1 MQNSNKHELR
11 QLGKT
16 ELRVSPLGLGC
27 WPLAGMTSGPVTA
40 EEAAAI
46 VRTSLDC
53 GINFLDTAYC
63 YGLVGESER
72 AIAAA
77 VGSNRREFVIASKGG
92 IHWDPPRTQIRDAR
106 PATLHRE
113 CRESLARLG
122 TEWIDL
128 YYLHAPDPATPL
140 AESAGA
146 IRELLDAGLIRSVGV
161 SNVTVE
167 QLREFQSVC
176 PVAAVQPPYN
186 MLQRGIET
194 DLLPYCRAE
203 QISVVVYWPLLKGL
217 LAGKLTRDH
226 VFLASDSRAKYPMF
240 QGEEFQRNVALV
252 EELRAIA
259 AECGH
264 TVAELVLNWTIQQ
277 PGITVA
283 LCGAKNAEQAREN
296 AGGQG
301 WLLTA
306 AQLAAIDAAI
316 QRRGVPVM
324 QGAVT

>member
-1 MQNSNKHELR
+1 MQNSNEIQLR

-16 ELRVSPLGLGC
+16 ELLVSPLGLGC
-27 WPLAGMTSGPVTA
+27 WPLAGMTSGPVTSD
-40 EEAAAI
+40 EAAAI
-46 VRTSLDC
+46 VRTSLES

-63 YGLVGESER
+63 YGLNGESER

-77 VGSNRREFVIASKGG
+77 VGNNRRDFVIASKGG

-122 TEWIDL
+122 TDWIDL
-128 YYLHAPDPATPL
+128 YYLHAPDHTTPI

-146 IRELLDAGLIRSVGV
+146 IKELLDAGLIRAVGV

-167 QLREFQSVC
+167 QLRAFQAVC

-186 MLQRGIET
+186 MLQRGIEA
-194 DLLPYCRAE
+194 DLLPYCRAQ
-203 QISVVVYWPLLKGL
+203 QISVIVYWPLLKGL

-226 VFLASDSRAKYPMF
+226 VFPASDSRAKYPMF

-259 AECGH
+259 ADCGH
-264 TVAELVLNWTIQQ
+264 TVSELVLNWTIQQ
-277 PGITVA
+277 PGITAA

-301 WLLTA
+301 WTLTTER
-306 AQLAAIDAAI
+306 LKAIDAAI
-316 QRRGVPVM
+316 QRRGTPVM
-324 QGAVT
+324 QSAV

>member
-1 MQNSNKHELR
+1 MQKNYQQERR
-11 QLGKT
+11 QLGT
-16 ELRVSPLGLGC
+16 TDLRVSPLGLGC
-27 WPLAGMTSGPVTA
+27 WPLAGMTSGPVSA

-46 VRTSLDC
+46 VRTSLES

-63 YGLVGESER
+63 YGLNGESER
-72 AIAAA
+72 AIATA
-77 VGSNRREFVIASKGG
+77 VGSNRHEFVIASKGG

-146 IRELLDAGLIRSVGV
+146 LKELLDAGLIRSVGV

-167 QLREFQSVC
+167 QLREFQTVC
-176 PVAAVQPPYN
+176 PVTAVQPPYN
-186 MLQRGIET
+186 MLQRGIEV

-217 LAGKLTRDH
+217 LAGKLGRDH
-226 VFLASDSRAKYPMF
+226 VFPASDSRAKYPMF

-259 AECGH
+259 TDCGH

-277 PGITVA
+277 SGITVA

-301 WLLTA
+301 WALTA
-306 AQLAAIDAAI
+306 VQMSAIDAAI

-324 QGAVT
+324 QGAV

>member
-1 MQNSNKHELR
+1 MHKNFEKEYR

-16 ELRVSPLGLGC
+16 DLRVSPLGLGC
-27 WPLAGMTSGPVTA
+27 WPLAGMTSGPVTD

-63 YGLVGESER
+63 YGLHGESER

-122 TEWIDL
+122 TDWIDL

-146 IRELLDAGLIRSVGV
+146 LKELLDTGLIRSVGV

-167 QLREFQSVC
+167 QLREFTSVC
-176 PVAAVQPPYN
+176 PVTAVQPPYN
-186 MLQRGIET
+186 MLQRGIEA

-217 LAGKLTRDH
+217 LAGKLGRDH
-226 VFLASDSRAKYPMF
+226 VFPASDSRAKYPMF

-259 AECGH
+259 TDCGH

-296 AGGQG
+296 AGGQE
-301 WLLTA
+301 WTLTVE
-306 AQLAAIDAAI
+306 QLATIDLAI

-324 QGAVT
+324 QSAVT

>member
-1 MQNSNKHELR
+1 MQNTNELQLR
-11 QLGKT
+11 PLGKT
-16 ELRVSPLGLGC
+16 DLRVSPLGLGC
-27 WPLAGMTSGPVTA
+27 WPLAGMTSGPVTSA
-40 EEAAAI
+40 EAAAI

-63 YGLVGESER
+63 YGLHGESER

-77 VGSNRREFVIASKGG
+77 VGNKRHEFVIASKGG

-106 PATLHRE
+106 PVTLHRE

-140 AESAGA
+140 ADSAGA
-146 IRELLDAGLIRSVGV
+146 LRELLDTGLIRSVGV
-161 SNVTVE
+161 SNLTVE
-167 QLREFQSVC
+167 QLREFQAVC

-186 MLQRGIET
+186 MLHRGIEA
-194 DLLPYCRAE
+194 DLLPYCRAQ

-217 LAGKLTRDH
+217 LAGKLGPDH
-226 VFLASDSRAKYPMF
+226 VFPASDSRAKYPMF

-259 AECGH
+259 TACGH

-283 LCGAKNAEQAREN
+283 LCGAKNAMQAKEN

-306 AQLAAIDAAI
+306 EQLAAIDAAI
-316 QRRGVPVM
+316 TRRGTPVM
-324 QGAVT
+324 QSAVS

>member
-1 MQNSNKHELR
+1 MHKLSQQEFR
-11 QLGKT
+11 QLGT
-16 ELRVSPLGLGC
+16 SDLRVSPLGLGC
-27 WPLAGMTSGPVTA
+27 WPLAGMTSGAVTS
-40 EEAAAI
+40 EEATAI

-63 YGLVGESER
+63 YGLDGESER

-77 VGSNRREFVIASKGG
+77 VGSNRRDFVIASKGG

-146 IRELLDAGLIRSVGV
+146 IRELLEAGLIRSVGV

-176 PVAAVQPPYN
+176 PVTAVQPPYN
-186 MLQRGIET
+186 MLQRGIEA

-217 LAGKLTRDH
+217 LAGKLGRDH
-226 VFLASDSRAKYPMF
+226 VFPASDSRAKYPMF

-259 AECGH
+259 ADSNH

-301 WLLTA
+301 WALTPK
-306 AQLAAIDAAI
+306 QLAAIDAAFA
-316 QRRGVPVM
+316 RRGTPVT
-324 QGAVT
+324 QSAVT

>member
-1 MQNSNKHELR
+1 MQNSNKREFR

-16 ELRVSPLGLGC
+16 DLRVSPLGLGC
-27 WPLAGMTSGPVTA
+27 WPLAGMTSGPVSS

-63 YGLVGESER
+63 YGLNGESER

-77 VGSNRREFVIASKGG
+77 IGSHRRDFVIASKGG

-128 YYLHAPDPATPL
+128 YYLHAPDPNTPITD
-140 AESAGA
+140 SAGA
-146 IRELLDAGLIRSVGV
+146 IKELLDAGLIRSVGV

-186 MLQRGIET
+186 MLQRGIEA
-194 DLLPYCRAE
+194 DLVPYCRVQ

-217 LAGKLTRDH
+217 LAGKLGRDH
-226 VFLASDSRAKYPMF
+226 VFPASDSRAKYPMF
-240 QGEEFQRNVALV
+240 QGEEFQKNVALV
-252 EELRAIA
+252 EELRTIA
-259 AECGH
+259 ASCGH
-264 TVAELVLNWTIQQ
+264 TVSELVLNWTIQQ

-306 AQLAAIDAAI
+306 EQLASINAAI
-316 QRRGVPVM
+316 QRRGTPVM
-324 QGAVT
+324 QSAVN

>member
-1 MQNSNKHELR
+1 MAPHDQQVHR
-11 QLGKT
+11 PLGKT
-16 ELRVSPLGLGC
+16 DLRVSPLGLGC
-27 WPLAGMTSGPVTA
+27 WPLAGMTSGPVTSD
-40 EEAAAI
+40 EAAAI
-46 VRTSLDC
+46 VLTSLDH

-63 YGLVGESER
+63 YGLHGESER

-77 VGSNRREFVIASKGG
+77 VGNKRHEFVIASKGG
-92 IHWDPPRTQIRDAR
+92 IHWEPPRTQICDAR

-122 TEWIDL
+122 TDWIDL

-140 AESAGA
+140 VESAGA
-146 IRELLDAGLIRSVGV
+146 LRELLDAGLIRSVGV

-167 QLREFQSVC
+167 QLREFAAVC

-186 MLQRGIET
+186 MLQRGIEA
-194 DLLPYCRAE
+194 DLLPYCRE
-203 QISVVVYWPLLKGL
+203 QQISVIVYWPLLKGL
-217 LAGKLTRDH
+217 LAGKLGREH
-226 VFLASDSRAKYPMF
+226 VFPASDSRAKYPMF
-240 QGEEFQRNVALV
+240 QGEEYARNVALV

-259 AECGH
+259 AESGH

-283 LCGAKNAEQAREN
+283 LCGAKTAEQAREN

-301 WLLTA
+301 WSLTPA
-306 AQLAAIDAAI
+306 EMAAIDAALE
-316 QRRGVPVM
+316 RRGSPVT

>member
-1 MQNSNKHELR
+1 MKKNYQQELR
-11 QLGKT
+11 QLGT
-16 ELRVSPLGLGC
+16 TDLRVSPLGLGC
-27 WPLAGMTSGPVTA
+27 WPLAGMTSGPVTSD
-40 EEAAAI
+40 EAAAI
-46 VRTSLDC
+46 VRTSLEC

-63 YGLVGESER
+63 YGLNGESER

-77 VGSNRREFVIASKGG
+77 IGSNRREFVIASKGG

-122 TEWIDL
+122 TDWIDL

-176 PVAAVQPPYN
+176 PVTAVQPPYN
-186 MLQRGIET
+186 MLQRGIEA

-217 LAGKLTRDH
+217 LAGKLGRDH
-226 VFLASDSRAKYPMF
+226 VFPPSDSRAKYPMF

-259 AECGH
+259 ADSGH
-264 TVAELVLNWTIQQ
+264 TVVELVLNWTIQQ

-301 WLLTA
+301 WTLTVE
-306 AQLAAIDAAI
+306 QLAAIDAALA
-316 QRRGVPVM
+316 RRGTPVM
-324 QGAVT
+324 QSAVK